1 MKNFYTTRYFLF
13 RVKIKIELIVYNII
27 SFFLTIFFII
37 PAFFLRILKYFIH
50 IRIGCI
56 RNDVIGE
63 SVYNADYYLSEKKK
77 QKKKTLDIFYF
88 QEMNLII
95 NKQLI
100 KMLQDKFRIFFLFR
114 YLDYA
119 SSLLYDSSEF
129 KVDFGNGRD
138 LNGNLYF
145 SGPNFNFDNNENQ
158 NGLNFLRKIGFDIDK
173 DKFICLTIR
182 DDGYKKKVFTHEFMN
197 PKFWDYHNFRNANIE
212 NYYDVSKEL
221 LNKGYWVI
229 RMGKFTNKK
238 MNINHSKFIDYS
250 FSEYRDDFLDIWL
263 MANCFFTISNSTGI
277 DEVAKI
283 FRKPIVFTD
292 MAYYFVPNLNLHSLT
307 CFKKMTYKKSK
318 KLISLAE
325 IIKKNYIELDKT
337 NLFLENGIE
346 LIDNSPKEIME
357 TVLEMEKNLTYELN
371 QSKETLELNEKFLK
385 IYKTWK
391 NYEKHHGFI
400 HPKASISTSF
410 LSQNKDWFLS

>member
-1 MKNFYTTRYFLF
+1 M
-13 RVKIKIELIVYNII
+13 
-27 SFFLTIFFII
+27 
-37 PAFFLRILKYFIH
+37 RILKYFIH

-88 QEMNLII
+88 QQTNLVV

-100 KMLQDKFRIFFLFR
+100 KMLQNKFIISFLFR
-114 YLDYA
+114 YLDHA

-129 KVDFGNGRD
+129 KVDYGNGRD

-145 SGPNFNFDNNENQ
+145 SGPNFEFDNNENQ
-158 NGLNFLRKIGFDIDK
+158 NGLNFLKKIGFDIEK

-182 DDGYKKKVFTHEFMN
+182 DDGYKKKAFTHEFMDL
-197 PKFWDYHNFRNANIE
+197 KFWDYHNFRNANIE
-212 NYYDVSKEL
+212 NYYDVSREL
-221 LNKGYWVI
+221 LDKGYWVI
-229 RMGKFTNKK
+229 RMGKFTNNK
-238 MNINHSKFIDYS
+238 MNINHSKFLDYS
-250 FSEYRDDFLDIWL
+250 FSTYRNDFLDIWL

-307 CFKKMTYKKSK
+307 CFKK
-318 KLISLAE
+318 
-325 IIKKNYIELDKT
+325 
-337 NLFLENGIE
+337 
-346 LIDNSPKEIME
+346 
-357 TVLEMEKNLTYELN
+357 
-371 QSKETLELNEKFLK
+371 
-385 IYKTWK
+385 
-391 NYEKHHGFI
+391 
-400 HPKASISTSF
+400 
-410 LSQNKDWFLS
+410 